1 MNTCEFNTYNLI
13 KTVETVIVKYK
24 SSNTRLKSGVKK
36 KIISLNRFNG
46 LISLL
51 TLYINQKK
59 YLEEKMRKI
68 IIAGNWKM
76 NNDLTQTEKLIVHL
90 KNLLQNEK
98 PNCDVVVCPP
108 YTSLSEASKL
118 LKGSQI
124 KLGAQNMHFEENG
137 AFTGEVS
144 ALMLKSVGCE
154 YVILGHSERR
164 HIFGESNEMINKKI
178 KKALSAGLKPIFC
191 VGELLEERENGTTND
206 VVKKQILKGLAEIS
220 ADDMKNIIVAYEPV
234 WAIGTGKTASPAQAQ
249 EVHEFI
255 RDLVE
260 ITYSLEIAN
269 DLVIQY
275 GGSVKPDNAKEL
287 ISQKDIDGALVGGAC
302 LKADSFVGI
311 IKGA

>member
-1 MNTCEFNTYNLI
+1 MR
-13 KTVETVIVKYK
+13 KTV
-24 SSNTRLKSGVKK
+24 
-36 KIISLNRFNG
+36 
-46 LISLL
+46 
-51 TLYINQKK
+51 
-59 YLEEKMRKI
+59 
-68 IIAGNWKM
+68 IAGNWKM
-76 NNDLTQTEKLIVHL
+76 NNDLKESEKLIVEL

-98 PNCDVVVCPP
+98 PNCDVIVCPP
-108 YTSLSEASKL
+108 YTSLSEAYKL

-191 VGELLEERENGTTND
+191 VGELLEERERGTTND

-220 ADDMKNIIVAYEPV
+220 ADEMKNIIVAYEPV

-260 ITYSLEIAN
+260 ITYSLEVAN